1 MATQPRPK
9 IKGAAPAPPT
19 AISPQQ
25 LTERIRARAY
35 ELYEEH
41 GKLEGRDLEDW
52 LQAEAELIPT
62 IASQA

>member
-41 GKLEGRDLEDW
+41 GKLEGKRSTNTPLTNP
-52 LQAEAELIPT
+52 LTTCQA
-62 IASQA
+62 